1 MPSSISE
8 SQKRQLFKL
17 NLLLVIANNHVSSLV
32 NKNPMQSGEERAE
45 GLSDIWAFLDSK
57 VRYTVPQGRRIDQP
71 EQPGGPEYMEPGHV
85 NKDCDLD
92 DILTENPTTGDFYP
106 TYFKK
111 LRMAPGTIRASE
123 QRDNAPIYLFTA
135 TKESV
140 NGVAE
145 RRPGGALVDNAL
157 NLYDGQLAVA
167 ICRRRKI
174 EVVKINKE
182 YNGEGCS
189 IDTWLA
195 FLCFIDEDVQ
205 RNEFRDSN
213 PDDYEP
219 YLGNLP
225 ESRHLI
231 NMARLDCRNIIGVTP
246 KNHKLTKGGHINTD
260 ASNAIEMFIVASQAA
275 EFDYVMLKRKQGRKK
290 NEDCGPP
297 FVIRMNNKNLYQQ
310 ASKSSPIAS
319 GSRTRGL
326 RNEYE
331 NQWLFCKHG
340 TGNIRSPLRPHVIG
354 RRKPDINAI
363 PPSYEPVP

>member
-1 MPSSISE
+1 M
-8 SQKRQLFKL
+8 RTD
-17 NLLLVIANNHVSSLV
+17 
-32 NKNPMQSGEERAE
+32 EERETHLAE
-45 GLSDIWAFLDSK
+45 IWRYFDVN
-57 VRYTVPQGRRIDQP
+57 VRFRGIPRQVIPPVVRANP
-71 EQPGGPEYMEPGHV
+71 EDPGGPEVIDPGPYDENIKV
-85 NKDCDLD
+85 RKCDLIYAID
-92 DILTENPTTGDFYP
+92 HSPLNPLH
-106 TYFKK
+106 FKK
-111 LRMAPGTIRASE
+111 LRRDPENIGGDSE
-123 QRDNAPIYLFTA
+123 MDNAPVYVFTA
-135 TKESV
+135 TQKIKYGRPV
-140 NGVAE
+140 PE
-145 RRPGGALVDNAL
+145 RDLVEGGL
-157 NLYDGQLAVA
+157 LAIA

-174 EVVKINKE
+174 EAIRVQSDAYE
-182 YNGEGCS
+182 CD

-205 RNEFRDSN
+205 RHEFRDSN

-225 ESRHLI
+225 ESSHLI
-231 NMARLDCRNIIGVTP
+231 NMAKHDCRTIIGVTP
-246 KNHKLTKGGHINTD
+246 KNLKLTKGGHIN
-260 ASNAIEMFIVASQAA
+260 SNADHAIDMFIVASQAA
-275 EFDYVMLKRKQGRKK
+275 GFDYVMLKRKQGRKK